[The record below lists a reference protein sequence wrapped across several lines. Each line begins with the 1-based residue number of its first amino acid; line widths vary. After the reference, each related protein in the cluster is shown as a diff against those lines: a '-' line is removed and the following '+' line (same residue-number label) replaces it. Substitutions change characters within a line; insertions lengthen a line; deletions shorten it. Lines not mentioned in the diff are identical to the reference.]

1 MEKRMIDIGNVSK
14 VYRLYEKP
22 IDRLKELLLWDKKQY
37 GKEFYALRQ
46 VNLSYLSGRDG
57 RYYRKERSR

>member
-22 IDRLKELLLWDKKQY
+22 IDRLKELLLREKKQY

-46 VNLSYLSGRDG
+46 VNLRICQGETVG
-57 RYYRKERSR
+57 IIGKN